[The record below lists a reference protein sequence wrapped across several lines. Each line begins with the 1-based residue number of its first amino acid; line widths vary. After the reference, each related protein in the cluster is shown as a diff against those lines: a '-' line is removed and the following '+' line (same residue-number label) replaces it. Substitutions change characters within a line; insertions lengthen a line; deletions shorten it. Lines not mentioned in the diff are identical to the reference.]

1 MHVTDTTAPQIK
13 LSGDD
18 FMSVKKG
25 DKYSDPGYTATDNC
39 DGDITDS
46 VKVSGDKVDKD
57 KAGKYTVTYEVSDSS
72 GNKATAT
79 RVVSVYDPAAT
90 ADTVNPGNKI
100 IYLTFDDGPGE
111 YTSKLLDILSKYNVK
126 ATFFTV
132 GSGHPD
138 LLKAEADAGHSIGIH
153 SATHDYS
160 KIYAS
165 EDAFFADLRK
175 QQDTIENA
183 TGIRTT
189 LVRFPGGSSN
199 TVSKSYCSGIMTKL
213 TKDLTDMGYQYF
225 DWNVTSGDAGETTN
239 TSVVVQN
246 VISGI
251 QQHDVSIVLQHDIKG
266 FSVNAVEQ
274 IIRVGTCTWVYI
286 SAPDR

>member
-100 IYLTFDDGPGE
+100 IYLTFDDGPGKV
-111 YTSKLLDILSKYNVK
+111 YTG
-126 ATFFTV
+126 A
-132 GSGHPD
+132 
-138 LLKAEADAGHSIGIH
+138 
-153 SATHDYS
+153 
-160 KIYAS
+160 
-165 EDAFFADLRK
+165 
-175 QQDTIENA
+175 
-183 TGIRTT
+183 IR
-189 LVRFPGGSSN
+189 
-199 TVSKSYCSGIMTKL
+199 C
-213 TKDLTDMGYQYF
+213 
-225 DWNVTSGDAGETTN
+225 A
-239 TSVVVQN
+239 
-246 VISGI
+246 
-251 QQHDVSIVLQHDIKG
+251 
-266 FSVNAVEQ
+266 
-274 IIRVGTCTWVYI
+274 
-286 SAPDR
+286 